1 MKSKKVEKDR
11 NTGGS
16 EERRTY
22 YYLPRDSYGQPTG
35 DIVERHLTPEEAAK
49 IPFVYESYMAAVA
62 RAMD

>member
-1 MKSKKVEKDR
+1 MDDQKANSSDEK
-11 NTGGS
+11 
-16 EERRTY
+16 RTY